1 MNRWLLIY
9 ENHIWTLLKQWWKQG
24 LEKIQVFVRPSVVSL
39 LRRSP
44 SYSFLKAQFTCLTF
58 IYSQSAGHKISKRW
72 QRGLIWVR
80 HCFIPRSRS
89 CAGSFTE
96 LVFYKKSLERML
108 NVRILPL
115 SSLRYHSLCGKDWTK
130 DSVSKITKKVLFN
143 RHVICQIIWEPSPSS
158 HPIIDH
164 W

>member
-1 MNRWLLIY
+1 MVETRPGKNSGLRQAFSSVHY
-9 ENHIWTLLKQWWKQG
+9 CEDHHHIH
-24 LEKIQVFVRPSVVSL
+24 
-39 LRRSP
+39 
-44 SYSFLKAQFTCLTF
+44 FLKRNSHVWFF
-58 IYSQSAGHKISKRW
+58 IYSQSAGHKISKPW
-72 QRGLIWVR
+72 QRSLIWVR

-89 CAGSFTE
+89 WAGSFTE

-115 SSLRYHSLCGKDWTK
+115 SSLRCHSLCGKDWTK